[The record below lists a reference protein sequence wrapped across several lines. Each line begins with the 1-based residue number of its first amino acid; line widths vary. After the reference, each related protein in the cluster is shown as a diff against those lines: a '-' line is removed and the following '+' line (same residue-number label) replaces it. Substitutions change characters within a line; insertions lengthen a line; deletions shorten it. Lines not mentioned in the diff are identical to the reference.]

1 MIQAI
6 RTKLHI
12 AAKQNRVP
20 CLSGLCFG
28 DGSLTGRDKNLR
40 FPALP
45 PLGFSHLE
53 GRHPPPP
60 ITQTFDKKFFS
71 MIFKAVISNRA
82 NPDFGQT
89 TIPFPIPDSEYDRTI
104 GLPEGMGSDPA
115 AARDCRAGVLAK
127 IS

>member
-1 MIQAI
+1 
-6 RTKLHI
+6 
-12 AAKQNRVP
+12 
-20 CLSGLCFG
+20 
-28 DGSLTGRDKNLR
+28 
-40 FPALP
+40 
-45 PLGFSHLE
+45 
-53 GRHPPPP
+53 
-60 ITQTFDKKFFS
+60 